1 MQGRSGKSRAAGRVP
16 GFRRIALGTAGGLCL
31 ALALAAAPGTLAHAA
46 QDETVNDI
54 ATISYAPNSYII
66 GNAYPGWT
74 DVIQGNPE
82 GGGNGLTYRWGYLYG
97 PRFDSCAWIG
107 SGQSTA
113 TGAASDMCGT
123 PQQQDTPDFTAT
135 YTDGTVSPG
144 VSDGSP
150 TTRTGATNCGTGYG
164 NVEPWRVPA
173 VPGSPRT
180 VASTDYLLWRYVSK
194 DGNWVMVRD
203 TNTPSTLNN
212 PSATV
217 PNWFFMPAD
226 CLNLED

>member
-1 MQGRSGKSRAAGRVP
+1 VPVSKRSKRSWASP
-16 GFRRIALGTAGGLCL
+16 LRRRSTVLALAGGLCL
-31 ALALAAAPGTLAHAA
+31 AALPAASAHAA
-46 QDETVNDI
+46 KIETVNEI

-66 GNAYPGWT
+66 GNAYAGWT

-97 PRFDSCAWIG
+97 PRFDACAWIG

-113 TGAASDMCGT
+113 TQNANDMCGT
-123 PQQQDTPDFTAT
+123 PQQQDTPYFVAT

-150 TTRTGATNCGTGYG
+150 TTRTGAAGCGTGYG
-164 NVEPWRVPA
+164 NVEPWEVPA
-173 VPGSPRT
+173 TPGSPRT
-180 VASTDYLLWRYVSK
+180 VASTDNLLWRYVSK

-203 TNTPSTLNN
+203 TDTPSTQGN
-212 PSATV
+212 PGATI
-217 PNWFFMPAD
+217 PNWFFMPRD
-226 CLNLED
+226 CLNLLD

>member
-1 MQGRSGKSRAAGRVP
+1 MAVSKRSPKRPLATL
-16 GFRRIALGTAGGLCL
+16 ALTLAGGLAGALCL
-31 ALALAAAPGTLAHAA
+31 AASAVLPAQAA
-46 QDETVNDI
+46 QIETVNEI

-66 GNAYPGWT
+66 GNAYNGWT

-107 SGQSTA
+107 AGQSTA
-113 TGAASDMCGT
+113 TQPANDMCGT
-123 PQQQDTPDFTAT
+123 PQQQDTPYFVAT
-135 YTDGTVSPG
+135 YTNGTVSPG

-150 TTRTGATNCGTGYG
+150 TTRTSATNCGTGYG

-173 VPGSPRT
+173 TPGSPRT
-180 VASTDYLLWRYVSK
+180 VAATDTLLWRYVTK
-194 DGNWVMVRD
+194 DDSWVMVRD
-203 TNTPSTLNN
+203 TNTPSTQGN
-212 PSATV
+212 PGATI
-217 PNWFFMPAD
+217 PNWFFMPRD

>member
-1 MQGRSGKSRAAGRVP
+1 VAVSHRRRGPARRYRVAAL
-16 GFRRIALGTAGGLCL
+16 ALTSGLCL
-31 ALALAAAPGTLAHAA
+31 AALPGAAAQAA
-46 QDETVNDI
+46 QIETVNEI

-66 GNAYPGWT
+66 GNAYSGWT
-74 DVIQGNPE
+74 DVIQGPAE

-97 PRFDSCAWIG
+97 PRFDACAWIG

-113 TGAASDMCGT
+113 KQAANDMCGT
-123 PQQQDTPDFTAT
+123 PQQQDTPYFVAT
-135 YTDGTVSPG
+135 YTNGTVSPG

-150 TTRTGATNCGTGYG
+150 TTRTSATNCATGYG

-173 VPGSPRT
+173 APGSPRA
-180 VASTDYLLWRYVSK
+180 VASTDYLLWRYVSR

-203 TNTPSTLNN
+203 TNTPPTQGNPGATL
-212 PSATV
+212 
-217 PNWFFMPAD
+217 PNWFFMPRD